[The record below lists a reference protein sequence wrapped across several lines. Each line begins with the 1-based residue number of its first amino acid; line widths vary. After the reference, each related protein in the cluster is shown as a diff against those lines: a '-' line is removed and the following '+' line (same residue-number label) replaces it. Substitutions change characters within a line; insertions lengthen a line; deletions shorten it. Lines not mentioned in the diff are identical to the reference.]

1 MNYSDWSIPL
11 MEHHNLKLQYTDIV
25 TKFIEV
31 VACHYR
37 LTTAD
42 GNGIGVSYL
51 NYLLPLT
58 PLP

>member
-1 MNYSDWSIPL
+1 
-11 MEHHNLKLQYTDIV
+11 MEHHNLQLQYTDIV
-25 TKFIEV
+25 TEFIEV

-42 GNGIGVSYL
+42 GKGIGVSYL
-51 NYLLPLT
+51 NYSLPLT